1 MHLHT
6 KTYRSSRVKVSCGY
20 RFNSFMVWVTPS
32 VVNYKNQKINYL
44 ITILIK
50 KKKV

>member
-6 KTYRSSRVKVSCGY
+6 KNYRSSRVKVSWGY
-20 RFNSFMVWVTPS
+20 RFNSFMVWVTSS

-50 KKKV
+50 KKV